1 MIKFWKRRRSSQTL
15 PSPKQSEEPLT
26 RTALAWLLATLVL
39 AVAPHAQEL
48 PVWLTVLFAA
58 LAGWRGFLVFG
69 NRALPP
75 RWLLLLV
82 AALAGAG
89 VLIDYRTLLGRDAG
103 VALLTAMTAC
113 KLLESRALR
122 DGVVL
127 VFLGYLLVMS
137 NLLYSQEI
145 PRVAYLL
152 AVVIIML
159 TAQVLIHRQHAGLTA
174 LAPLRLTGRM
184 VLLAIPVML
193 ILFVLFPRIPGPLW
207 GLPKDAYQG
216 RTGLS
221 DQMMPGTISE
231 LSQSDAVAFRV
242 RFAGTIPPPSQR
254 YWRGP
259 VLWHFDG
266 RRWTRSEE
274 APAQT
279 PTPFTPEGAPVDYAV
294 VLEPSNKNWLFALDL
309 PARLPPRAGMTSS
322 FQLLRDQPVNEVYRY
337 EMRSYPAYRTG
348 ELTGME
354 RSRGLQLPPRGNP
367 RARALAADWRQR
379 GSGSEAVVTA
389 ALNLFR
395 EQPFYYTLT
404 PPLLGS
410 EIVDD
415 FLFHTRQ
422 GFCEHYANAF
432 VFLMRA
438 AGVPARVVTGY
449 QGGEINAL
457 GGYLIVR
464 QSDAHAWAEVWLA
477 TRGWVRV
484 DPTGAV
490 APNRVQEGIYA
501 ALPDAGVLPFLARRG
516 RDSEWLRQL
525 ALSWDALNNAWNE
538 WVLAYG
544 PDRQKEFLS
553 GLGFGPVD
561 WGRMTVAMTVALG
574 GFGVLY
580 AGWRWRRRLAPDPVA
595 RAWQRFCARLARR
608 GLARGATE
616 GPLAFAERVAS
627 HRPELAQSVGEIA
640 RLYAALRY
648 GPAAP
653 PERVRQLQRLTW
665 RFRG

>member
-1 MIKFWKRRRSSQTL
+1 MMPPWSRKRRSGHESSR
-15 PSPKQSEEPLT
+15 PPDEGLT
-26 RTALAWLLATLVL
+26 RPALTWLLAALAL
-39 AVAPHAQEL
+39 AVASHAQEL
-48 PVWLTVLFAA
+48 PAWLAVLFAV
-58 LAGWRGFLVFG
+58 LVGWRWLIIL
-69 NRALPP
+69 RDWAMPP
-75 RWLLLLV
+75 RWLLLIV
-82 AALAGAG
+82 AVLAGAG
-89 VLIDYRTLLGRDAG
+89 VVIDYRTLFGRDAG

-113 KLLESRALR
+113 KLLESRGLR
-122 DGVVL
+122 DGIVL

-137 NLLYSQEI
+137 NLLFSQDI

-152 AVVIIML
+152 AVIVVML
-159 TAQVLIHRQHAGLTA
+159 AAQVSIHRQHAGLAA
-174 LAPLRLTGRM
+174 LASLRLAGRM

-207 GLPKDAYQG
+207 GLPKDAFQG

-221 DQMMPGTISE
+221 DQMAPGTISE
-231 LSQSDAVAFRV
+231 LSRSDAVAFRV
-242 RFAGTIPPPSQR
+242 RFEGAVPPPSQR

-259 VLWHFDG
+259 VLWYFDG
-266 RRWTRSEE
+266 RRWTRPEE
-274 APAQT
+274 T
-279 PTPFTPEGAPVDYAV
+279 PVNTPVPFTPQGAAVDYAV

-309 PARLPPRAGMTSS
+309 PARLPPRAIMTPS

-348 ELTGME
+348 ELTAME
-354 RSRGLQLPPRGNP
+354 RARGLQLPARGNM

-379 GSGSEAVVTA
+379 DPRPEALVNA
-389 ALNLFR
+389 ALTLFR

-404 PPLLGS
+404 PPLLGT
-410 EIVDD
+410 ETVDD
-415 FLFHTRQ
+415 FLFRTRQ

-449 QGGEINAL
+449 QGGEMNTL

-477 TRGWVRV
+477 GRGWVRV

-490 APNRVQEGIYA
+490 APNRVREGLYA
-501 ALPDAGVLPFLARRG
+501 ALPDPEALPFLVRRG
-516 RDSEWLRQL
+516 GDSEWLRQL
-525 ALSWDALNNAWNE
+525 VLSWDILNNAWNE

-544 PDRQKEFLS
+544 PDRQREFLS

-561 WGRMTVAMTVALG
+561 WGEMTVAMIVILSGLG
-574 GFGVLY
+574 LAYF
-580 AGWRWRRRLAPDPVA
+580 GWRWRSRQIRDPVA
-595 RAWQRFCARLARR
+595 RAWQRFCVRLARR
-608 GLARGATE
+608 GLARGPAE
-616 GPLAFAERVAS
+616 GPLAFAERVATS
-627 HRPELAQSVGEIA
+627 RPELATPAWEIA

-648 GPAAP
+648 GPVAP
-653 PERVRQLQRLTW
+653 PADVRQLQRLTW
-665 RFRG
+665 RFRA

>member
-1 MIKFWKRRRSSQTL
+1 MMLPWNRKR
-15 PSPKQSEEPLT
+15 PEKPAAPPAEPLT
-26 RTALAWLLATLVL
+26 AQALTWLLAALAL

-48 PVWLTVLFAA
+48 PVWLNILFAL
-58 LAGWRGFLVFG
+58 LAGWRGLIAL
-69 NRALPP
+69 RDQALPP
-75 RWLLLLV
+75 RWLLLIV
-82 AALAGAG
+82 AVLAGAG
-89 VLIDYRTLLGRDAG
+89 VLIDYRTLFGRDAG
-103 VALLTAMTAC
+103 VALLTAMAAC

-137 NLLYSQEI
+137 NLLYSQDM

-152 AVVIIML
+152 AVIVVML
-159 TAQVLIHRQHAGLTA
+159 VAQVLIHRQHAGLTA
-174 LAPLRLTGRM
+174 LAPLRLAGRM

-207 GLPKDAYQG
+207 GLPKDAYKG

-242 RFAGTIPPPSQR
+242 RFAGAIPPPRQR

-266 RRWTRSEE
+266 RRWTRPEE
-274 APAQT
+274 PPLNT
-279 PTPFTPEGAPVDYAV
+279 PVPFTPEGAAVDYAV
-294 VLEPSNKNWLFALDL
+294 VLEPSNKHWLFALDL
-309 PARLPPRAGMTSS
+309 PARLPPRAVMTAS

-337 EMRSYPAYRTG
+337 EMRSYPGYRTG
-348 ELTGME
+348 ELTALE
-354 RSRGLQLPPRGNP
+354 RIRGLQLPPRGNP

-379 GSGSEAVVTA
+379 DPQPEALVNA
-389 ALNLFR
+389 ALTLFR

-404 PPLLGS
+404 PPLLGV
-410 EIVDD
+410 ETVDD
-415 FLFHTRQ
+415 FLFRTRQ

-438 AGVPARVVTGY
+438 VGVPARVVTGY
-449 QGGEINAL
+449 QGGEMNAL

-464 QSDAHAWAEVWLA
+464 QADAHAWAEVWLEG
-477 TRGWVRV
+477 RGWVRV

-490 APNRVQEGIYA
+490 APSRVQEGLYA
-501 ALPDAGVLPFLARRG
+501 ALPDPGVLPFLVRRG
-516 RDSEWLRQL
+516 GDSEWLRQV
-525 ALSWDALNNAWNE
+525 ALSWDALNNSWNE

-544 PDRQKEFLS
+544 PERQKEFLS

-561 WGRMTVAMTVALG
+561 WGEMTVAMMVALS
-574 GFGVLY
+574 GFGLAY
-580 AGWRWRRRLAPDPVA
+580 AGWRWRSRFARDPVA

-608 GLARGATE
+608 GLARGVAE
-616 GPLAFAERVAS
+616 GPLAFAERVAAG
-627 HRPELAQSVGEIA
+627 RPELATPVWEIA

-648 GPAAP
+648 GPVASP
-653 PERVRQLQRLTW
+653 NDVRQLQRLTW
-665 RFRG
+665 RFRA